1 MGGEERDNLG
11 NLLKNRLGICMFHLL
26 QNDFALETRRDKL
39 LVIAAHTKGW
49 ILTAELALTQS
60 IL

>member
-1 MGGEERDNLG
+1 MHIFTFVQCRGLFVGGEERDNLG

-39 LVIAAHTKGW
+39 LVIAAHTKG
-49 ILTAELALTQS
+49 
-60 IL
+60 